1 MAQLQLQVG
10 RLQFSICFPPKRV
23 ILPLPSLPW
32 RLGAPARLCGR
43 AASQS
48 FRLCESTG
56 GAVPVPAS
64 VAGLQMQALLST
76 VAGRVLQTAATLVSD
91 ENDSEMPLADT
102 SQTEVEF
109 ADGLSC
115 ETFSAFPCEKL
126 DSTWIMTPAQE
137 AHAKAILEA
146 SGNVCDI
153 RFKLC
158 PARLSDEV

>member
-1 MAQLQLQVG
+1 M
-10 RLQFSICFPPKRV
+10 
-23 ILPLPSLPW
+23 
-32 RLGAPARLCGR
+32 
-43 AASQS
+43 
-48 FRLCESTG
+48 
-56 GAVPVPAS
+56 PVPAS
-64 VAGLQMQALLST
+64 VAGLQMQALFST

-91 ENDSEMPLADT
+91 EHDSEMPLADT